1 MITVIGNL
9 KGGSGKSTV
18 AFNLA
23 IWLAWQKREVK
34 ILDLD
39 PQKTLT
45 DLVQVREEEAYLPA
59 LTLLPSDMPLEKLA
73 SESGEILVDVGAANL
88 VGMFAAMSHAHRL
101 LIPVVPGQA
110 DVWSTQRFLGMIAS
124 HRHPDCEVKMFLNR
138 TDAMGGSKE
147 AKEAAAAIA
156 MLKSAKVVPA
166 RLGQRVW
173 FCRSLSEGLAVFEMA
188 PRGKASQEFLA
199 LTKALYPAIKAKQ
212 PWKIGAHVHD

>member
-23 IWLAWQKREVK
+23 VWLAWQKREVK

-45 DLVQVREEEAYLPA
+45 DLLQVREEEEYSPA
-59 LTLLPSDMPLEKLA
+59 VTLLPSDMPLEKLG
-73 SESGEILVDVGAANL
+73 SETGEILVDVGAANL
-88 VGMFAAMSHAHRL
+88 VGMFAAISQAHRL

-110 DVWSTQRFLGMIAS
+110 DVWSTQRFLSMIAS
-124 HRHPDCEVKMFLNR
+124 HRHPECEVTMFLNR
-138 TDAMGGSKE
+138 TDVLGGSKE
-147 AKEAAAAIA
+147 TKEAAAAIA
-156 MLKSAKVVPA
+156 MLKSAKTVPV
-166 RLGQRVW
+166 RLSQRIW

-188 PRGKASQEFLA
+188 PQEKASKEFLA
-199 LTKALYPAIKAKQ
+199 LTKALYPSIRAKQ
-212 PWKIGAHVHD
+212 PWK